1 MITIYHNPRCRK
13 SREGLAIVEASGQEF
28 EIVKYLD
35 DPLTADALVGIIS
48 KLGIAPMDLVRK
60 NEAIWKSDYKGKPLS
75 DIQIIDA
82 MVQHP
87 KLIER
92 PIVINNSKAVVG
104 RPPKTINTIL

>member
-35 DPLTADALVGIIS
+35 DPLTANALEGIIS

-60 NEAIWKSDYKGKPLS
+60 NEAIWKSDYKGKTLS
-75 DIQIIDA
+75 DAQIIDA

-92 PIVINNSKAVVG
+92 PIVINNTKAVVG
-104 RPPKTINTIL
+104 RPPETINTIL